1 MEQRIL
7 SFLCMHLMLNMSHDY
22 FIDFI
27 YTSTYVT
34 CDPSN
39 EMNSIIPKGVALLF
53 GE

>member
-7 SFLCMHLMLNMSHDY
+7 SFLCMHLILNISQDY

-27 YTSTYVT
+27 YTTTYVT

-39 EMNSIIPKGVALLF
+39 EMNSIIAKDVALLF
-53 GE
+53 